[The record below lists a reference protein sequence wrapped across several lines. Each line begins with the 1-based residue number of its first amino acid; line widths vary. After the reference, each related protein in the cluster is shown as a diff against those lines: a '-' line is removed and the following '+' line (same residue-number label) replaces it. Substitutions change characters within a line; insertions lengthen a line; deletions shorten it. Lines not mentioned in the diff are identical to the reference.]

1 MNKIGQKFLILFIS
15 SGNDTYQSVAEELT
29 REINPKSV
37 FVMCATLK
45 RTQAPFAAESV
56 TGTGN
61 LGRPVASIPL
71 LDDIELFMFDLI
83 ITLGDSDQFRE
94 LSLPA
99 MIPYIHWEIPS
110 MDFAQSK
117 EVAQKTFAEA
127 RKIIFTNLETLYK
140 SELLKSLFDIE
151 HNLKAILDNLLDG
164 VMAHSKDRIIFFFNK
179 AAETI
184 TGYKREQVLGKD
196 CHNVFPGRFCG
207 GDCEYCEKSTVENK
221 RTVSERSVE
230 FTKKDGRKRNLTM
243 SIMSLADENMS
254 DIGALLSFK
263 DVTELNI
270 LREKIKH
277 HHAIGG
283 LVGKGPKMLDVFDQI
298 REVAPVKASVLLQGE
313 SGTGKEMVAK
323 AIHESGPRKNR
334 PFVAI
339 NCGALPEGILE
350 SELFGHVKGAF
361 TGAIKDK
368 KGRFELADGGT
379 ILLDEVSELSP
390 AMQVKLLRVLQEQS
404 FEKVGGEKLIQVDVR
419 IISATNRDLK
429 QMIKQKQFRKD
440 LYYRLCVVPINLP
453 PLRERH
459 LDIPMLAEFFLE
471 QIGREINSYILSIS
485 NEATDALSQYS
496 WPGNVRE
503 LRNAI
508 EYGYVKCYD
517 NLIRLEHLPPEI
529 IDNLKKKRKKPG
541 PHPKLK
547 KEEIVTALSDTNGN
561 RRNAAKLL
569 QISRATLYRYLAVYG
584 LN

>member
-1 MNKIGQKFLILFIS
+1 MNKVGQKFLILFIS
-15 SGNDTYQSVAEELT
+15 SGNDNYQSIAEELT
-29 REINPKSV
+29 KEINPESV
-37 FVMCATLK
+37 YVMCATLK
-45 RTQAPFAAESV
+45 RTDLSFAAESV
-56 TGTGN
+56 IKESRRGLPATSVPTMES
-61 LGRPVASIPL
+61 V
-71 LDDIELFMFDLI
+71 ELYMFDLI
-83 ITLGDSDQFRE
+83 ITVGDSDLFRE
-94 LSLPA
+94 LSPPA
-99 MIPYIHWEIPS
+99 MIPYIHWEGPS
-110 MDFAQSK
+110 LEFAQSK
-117 EVAQKTFAEA
+117 EEA
-127 RKIIFTNLETLYK
+127 RQTISKARGIIHDNLETLFN
-140 SELLKSLFDIE
+140 SELLKALFDIK

-164 VMAHSKDRIIFFFNK
+164 VMAHTKDRIIFFFNK

-196 CHNVFPGRFCG
+196 CHKVFPGRFCG
-207 GDCEYCEKSTVENK
+207 GDCEYCETTTLEHK
-221 RTVSERSVE
+221 RTVSERSVD
-230 FTKKDGRKRNLTM
+230 FIKKDGRKRNLSM
-243 SIMSLADENMS
+243 SIMSLPDENMF

-263 DVTELNI
+263 DVTELEI
-270 LREKIKH
+270 LRNKVKH
-277 HHAIGG
+277 HHSIGH
-283 LVGKGPKMLDVFDQI
+283 LVGKDPLMMAVFDQI
-298 REVAPVKASVLLQGE
+298 KEVAPVKASVLLLGE
-313 SGTGKEMVAK
+313 SGTGKEMAAK
-323 AIHESGPRKNR
+323 AIHESGPRHNK

-339 NCGALPEGILE
+339 NCGALPEGVLE

-379 ILLDEVSELSP
+379 LLLDEVSELSP

-404 FEKVGGEKLIQVDVR
+404 FEKVGGEKQIHVNVR
-419 IISATNRDLK
+419 VISATNRDLK

-471 QIGREINSYILSIS
+471 QIGKEMNSYILSIS

-529 IDNLKKKRKKPG
+529 KDSLKKKRKKPG
-541 PHPKLK
+541 PQPKLK
-547 KEEIVTALSDTNGN
+547 KEDILTALSQTSGN
-561 RRNAAKLL
+561 RRNAAKQLN
-569 QISRATLYRYLAVYG
+569 ISRATLYRYLDAYG

>member
-1 MNKIGQKFLILFIS
+1 MKNISKKFLILFIS
-15 SGNDTYQSVAEELT
+15 SGNDNYQLIAEKLT
-29 REINPKSV
+29 KEINPESV
-37 FVMCATLK
+37 YIMCAALK
-45 RTQAPFAAESV
+45 PPSPSKAFESAINEPNIGHSSASVPLLESV
-56 TGTGN
+56 
-61 LGRPVASIPL
+61 
-71 LDDIELFMFDLI
+71 ELYMFDLI

-94 LSLPA
+94 LSPPA

-110 MDFAQSK
+110 LDFAQSK
-117 EVAQKTFAEA
+117 EKAQQTELKA
-127 RKIIFTNLETLYK
+127 RKIILGNLETLYK
-140 SELLKSLFDIE
+140 SELLKALFDIK

-164 VMAHSKDRIIFFFNK
+164 VMAHTRGRIIFFFNK

-207 GDCEYCEKSTVENK
+207 GDCEYCETPTLENK
-221 RTVSERSVE
+221 TTVKERSVD
-230 FTKKDGRKRNLTM
+230 FFKKDGRKRNLKM
-243 SIMSLADENMS
+243 SIMSLSDENMS

-263 DVTELNI
+263 DVTELEI
-270 LREKIKH
+270 LRNKIKH
-277 HHAIGG
+277 HHSIGQ
-283 LVGKGPKMLDVFDQI
+283 LVGKDPKMLEIFDQI
-298 REVAPVKASVLLQGE
+298 KEVAPVKASVLLLGE

-323 AIHESGPRKNR
+323 AIHESGPRKNK

-339 NCGALPEGILE
+339 NCGALPEGVLE

-361 TGAIKDK
+361 TGAIRDK

-379 ILLDEVSELSP
+379 LLLDEVSELSP

-404 FEKVGGEKLIQVDVR
+404 FEKVGGERQIHVDVR
-419 IISATNRDLK
+419 VISATNRQLK

-453 PLRERH
+453 PLRERQ

-471 QIGREINSYILSIS
+471 QIGKEINSYILSIS

-529 IDNLKKKRKKPG
+529 TDNHKKKRKKPG

-547 KEEIVTALSDTNGN
+547 KEDIMAALSKTNGN
-561 RRNAAKLL
+561 RRNAAKELNV
-569 QISRATLYRYLAVYG
+569 SRATLYRYLDIYG
-584 LN
+584 MN

>member
-1 MNKIGQKFLILFIS
+1 MNKVGQKFLILFIS
-15 SGNDTYQSVAEELT
+15 SGNDNYQSIAEELT
-29 REINPKSV
+29 KEINPESV
-37 FVMCATLK
+37 YVMCATLK
-45 RTQAPFAAESV
+45 RTDLSFAAESV
-56 TGTGN
+56 IKESRRGLPATSVPTMES
-61 LGRPVASIPL
+61 V
-71 LDDIELFMFDLI
+71 ELYMFDLI
-83 ITLGDSDQFRE
+83 ITVGDSDLFRE
-94 LSLPA
+94 LSPPA
-99 MIPYIHWEIPS
+99 MIPYIHWEVPS
-110 MDFAQSK
+110 LEFAQSK
-117 EVAQKTFAEA
+117 EEA
-127 RKIIFTNLETLYK
+127 RQTISKARGIIHDNLETLFN
-140 SELLKSLFDIE
+140 SELLKALFDIK

-164 VMAHSKDRIIFFFNK
+164 VMAHTKDRIIFFFNK

-196 CHNVFPGRFCG
+196 CHKVFPGRFCG
-207 GDCEYCEKSTVENK
+207 GDCEYCETTTLEHK
-221 RTVSERSVE
+221 RTVSERSVD
-230 FTKKDGRKRNLTM
+230 FIKKDGRKRNLSM
-243 SIMSLADENMS
+243 SIMSLPDENMF

-263 DVTELNI
+263 DVTELEI
-270 LREKIKH
+270 LRNKVKH
-277 HHAIGG
+277 HHSIGH
-283 LVGKGPKMLDVFDQI
+283 LVGKDPLMMAVFDQI
-298 REVAPVKASVLLQGE
+298 KEVAPVKASVLLLGE
-313 SGTGKEMVAK
+313 SGTGKEMAAK
-323 AIHESGPRKNR
+323 AIHESGPRHNK

-339 NCGALPEGILE
+339 NCGALPEGVLE

-379 ILLDEVSELSP
+379 LLLDEVSELSP

-404 FEKVGGEKLIQVDVR
+404 FEKVGGEKQIHVNVR
-419 IISATNRDLK
+419 VISATNRDLK

-471 QIGREINSYILSIS
+471 QIGKEMNSYILSIS

-529 IDNLKKKRKKPG
+529 KDSLKKKRKKPG
-541 PHPKLK
+541 PQPKLK
-547 KEEIVTALSDTNGN
+547 KEDILTALSQTSGN
-561 RRNAAKLL
+561 RRNAAKQLN
-569 QISRATLYRYLAVYG
+569 ISRATLYRYLDAYG

>member
-1 MNKIGQKFLILFIS
+1 MNKMGQKFLILFIS
-15 SGNDTYQSVAEELT
+15 SGNDNYQSIAEELAKKG
-29 REINPKSV
+29 IPDSV
-37 FVMCATLK
+37 YVMGATLK
-45 RTQAPFAAESV
+45 QTQMSLTSGSITREKNI
-56 TGTGN
+56 GH
-61 LGRPVASIPL
+61 ASKSMPI
-71 LDDIELFMFDLI
+71 IENVDFYMFDLI
-83 ITLGDSDQFRE
+83 ITIGDSDQFID
-94 LSLPA
+94 LSPPA
-99 MIPYIHWEIPS
+99 MIPHIHWEVPS
-110 MDFAQSK
+110 VQFAQSAA
-117 EVAQKTFAEA
+117 EVEQTVTTA
-127 RKIIFTNLETLYK
+127 REMISNNLETLYN
-140 SELLKSLFDIE
+140 SELLKALFDIK

-164 VMAHSKDRIIFFFNK
+164 VMAHTKDRIIFFFNK

-196 CHNVFPGRFCG
+196 CHTVFPGRFCG
-207 GDCEYCEKSTVENK
+207 GDCEYCETTAIENK
-221 RTVSERSVE
+221 RTVKERSVN
-230 FTKKDGRKRNLTM
+230 FTKKDGRKRSLNM
-243 SIMSLADENMS
+243 SIMSLADENMF

-263 DVTELNI
+263 DVTELEI
-270 LREKIKH
+270 LRKKVKH
-277 HHAIGG
+277 HHSIGH
-283 LVGKGPKMLDVFDQI
+283 LVGKDPKMLAVFDQI
-298 REVAPVKASVLLQGE
+298 REVASAKASVLLQGE
-313 SGTGKEMVAK
+313 SGTGKEMAAK
-323 AIHESGPRKNR
+323 AIHESGPRKNK

-339 NCGALPEGILE
+339 NCGALPEGVLE

-390 AMQVKLLRVLQEQS
+390 AMQVKLLRVLQEQC
-404 FEKVGGEKLIQVDVR
+404 FEKVGGEKLIHVNVR

-471 QIGREINSYILSIS
+471 QIGKEINSYILSIS
-485 NEATDALSQYS
+485 NEATDAMSQYS

-529 IDNLKKKRKKPG
+529 KDNLKKKRKKPG
-541 PHPKLK
+541 PQPKLK
-547 KEEIVTALSDTNGN
+547 KADILAALSKTAGN
-561 RRNAAKLL
+561 RRNAAKELKV
-569 QISRATLYRYLAVYG
+569 SRATLYRYLDVYD

>member
-15 SGNDTYQSVAEELT
+15 SGNDNYQLVAEAITKEMG
-29 REINPKSV
+29 PKSV

-45 RTQAPFAAESV
+45 RSKMSFTAKPVIGAGNSSPPTAP
-56 TGTGN
+56 
-61 LGRPVASIPL
+61 IPF
-71 LDDIELFMFDLI
+71 LDDIELYMFDLI
-83 ITLGDSDQFRE
+83 ISLGDSDQFRE
-94 LSLPA
+94 LSPPA
-99 MIPYIHWEIPS
+99 MIPYIHWEVPS
-110 MDFAQSK
+110 LDFAQSK
-117 EVAQKTFAEA
+117 DASQKTLAEA
-127 RKIIFTNLETLYK
+127 RNIILTNLKTLYG
-140 SELLKSLFDIE
+140 SELLKALFDIK

-164 VMAHSKDRIIFFFNK
+164 VMAHTKDRIIFFFNR

-196 CHNVFPGRFCG
+196 CHKIFPGRFCG
-207 GDCEYCEKSTVENK
+207 GDCEYCETTSLKNK
-221 RTVSERSVE
+221 GTVSERSID
-230 FTKKDGRKRNLTM
+230 FIKKDGRKRNLTM
-243 SIMSLADENMS
+243 SIMSLSDENMS

-263 DVTELNI
+263 DVTELEI
-270 LREKIKH
+270 LRNKVKH
-277 HHAIGG
+277 HHSIGP
-283 LVGKGPKMLDVFDQI
+283 LVGKDPKMLALFEQI

-379 ILLDEVSELSP
+379 LLLDEVSELSP
-390 AMQVKLLRVLQEQS
+390 AMQVKLLRVLQEHS
-404 FEKVGGEKLIQVDVR
+404 FEKVGGEKQIHVDVR
-419 IISATNRDLK
+419 IISATNRRLK
-429 QMIKQKQFRKD
+429 EMIKQKQFRKD
-440 LYYRLCVVPINLP
+440 LYYRLCVVPIDLP
-453 PLRERH
+453 PLRERR
-459 LDIPMLAEFFLE
+459 LDIPMLADFFLE
-471 QIGREINSYILSIS
+471 QIGKEINSFILSIS

-517 NLIRLEHLPPEI
+517 NLIRLDHLPPE
-529 IDNLKKKRKKPG
+529 
-541 PHPKLK
+541 
-547 KEEIVTALSDTNGN
+547 
-561 RRNAAKLL
+561 
-569 QISRATLYRYLAVYG
+569 
-584 LN
+584 

>member
-1 MNKIGQKFLILFIS
+1 
-15 SGNDTYQSVAEELT
+15 
-29 REINPKSV
+29 
-37 FVMCATLK
+37 
-45 RTQAPFAAESV
+45 
-56 TGTGN
+56 
-61 LGRPVASIPL
+61 
-71 LDDIELFMFDLI
+71 
-83 ITLGDSDQFRE
+83 
-94 LSLPA
+94 
-99 MIPYIHWEIPS
+99 MIPYIHWEVPS
-110 MDFAQSK
+110 LEFAQSK
-117 EVAQKTFAEA
+117 EEA
-127 RKIIFTNLETLYK
+127 RQTISKARGIIHDNLETLFN
-140 SELLKSLFDIE
+140 SELLKALFDIK

-164 VMAHSKDRIIFFFNK
+164 VMAHTKDRIIFFFNK

-196 CHNVFPGRFCG
+196 CHKVFPGRFCG
-207 GDCEYCEKSTVENK
+207 GDCEYCETTTLEHK
-221 RTVSERSVE
+221 RTVSERSVD
-230 FTKKDGRKRNLTM
+230 FIKKDGRKRNLSM
-243 SIMSLADENMS
+243 SIMSLPDENMF

-263 DVTELNI
+263 DVTELEI
-270 LREKIKH
+270 LRNKVKH
-277 HHAIGG
+277 HHSIGH
-283 LVGKGPKMLDVFDQI
+283 LVGKDPLMMAVFDQI
-298 REVAPVKASVLLQGE
+298 KEVAPVKASVLLLGE
-313 SGTGKEMVAK
+313 SGTGKEMSAK
-323 AIHESGPRKNR
+323 AIHESGPRHNK

-339 NCGALPEGILE
+339 NCGALPEGVLE

-379 ILLDEVSELSP
+379 LLLDEVSELSP

-404 FEKVGGEKLIQVDVR
+404 FEKVGGEKQIHVNVR
-419 IISATNRDLK
+419 VISATNRDLK

-471 QIGREINSYILSIS
+471 QIGKEMNSYILSIS

-529 IDNLKKKRKKPG
+529 KDSLKKKRKKPG
-541 PHPKLK
+541 PQPKLK
-547 KEEIVTALSDTNGN
+547 KEDILTALSQTSGN
-561 RRNAAKLL
+561 RRNAAKQLN
-569 QISRATLYRYLAVYG
+569 ISRATLYRYLDAYG

>member
-1 MNKIGQKFLILFIS
+1 MNKMGQKFLILFIS
-15 SGNDTYQSVAEELT
+15 SGSDNYQSIAEGLAKQN
-29 REINPKSV
+29 NPDSV
-37 FVMCATLK
+37 YVMGATLK
-45 RTQAPFAAESV
+45 RTEMSL
-56 TGTGN
+56 TSDSKDREGRIGN
-61 LGRPVASIPL
+61 LSGATPIMENVDL
-71 LDDIELFMFDLI
+71 YMFDLI
-83 ITLGDSDQFRE
+83 ITIGDSDQFLE
-94 LSLPA
+94 LSPPA
-99 MIPYIHWEIPS
+99 MIPHIHWEVPS
-110 MDFAQSK
+110 LQFSQSK
-117 EVAQKTFAEA
+117 AETEKTVTTAT
-127 RKIIFTNLETLYK
+127 KIITKNLETLYN
-140 SELLKSLFDIE
+140 SELLKALFDIK

-164 VMAHSKDRIIFFFNK
+164 VMAHTKDRIIFFFNK

-196 CHNVFPGRFCG
+196 CHTVFPGRFCG
-207 GDCEYCEKSTVENK
+207 GDCEYCETTTIENK
-221 RTVSERSVE
+221 RTVTERSVD
-230 FTKKDGRKRNLTM
+230 FTKKDGRKRNLNM
-243 SIMSLADENMS
+243 SIMSLADENMF

-263 DVTELNI
+263 DVTELEI
-270 LREKIKH
+270 LRNKVKH
-277 HHAIGG
+277 HHSIGQ
-283 LVGKGPKMLDVFDQI
+283 LVGIDPKMLAVFDQI
-298 REVAPVKASVLLQGE
+298 KEVAPVKASVLLQGE
-313 SGTGKEMVAK
+313 SGTGKEMAAK

-339 NCGALPEGILE
+339 NCGALPEGVLE

-361 TGAIKDK
+361 TGAIRDK

-390 AMQVKLLRVLQEQS
+390 AMQVKLLRVLQEQC
-404 FEKVGGEKLIQVDVR
+404 FEKVGGEKLIHVNVR

-429 QMIKQKQFRKD
+429 QMIKQKLFRKD
-440 LYYRLCVVPINLP
+440 LYYRLCVVPVDLP

-471 QIGREINSYILSIS
+471 QIGKEMNSYILSIS

-529 IDNLKKKRKKPG
+529 MDNLKKKKKKPG
-541 PHPKLK
+541 PQPKLK
-547 KEEIVTALSDTNGN
+547 KEDILTALSKTAGN
-561 RRNAAKLL
+561 RRNAAKELK
-569 QISRATLYRYLAVYG
+569 ISRATLYRYLDAYG

>member
-1 MNKIGQKFLILFIS
+1 MNKVGQKFLILFIS
-15 SGNDTYQSVAEELT
+15 SGNDNYQSIAEELT
-29 REINPKSV
+29 KEINPESV
-37 FVMCATLK
+37 YVMCATLK
-45 RTQAPFAAESV
+45 RTDLSFAAESV
-56 TGTGN
+56 IKESRRGLPATSVPTMES
-61 LGRPVASIPL
+61 V
-71 LDDIELFMFDLI
+71 ELYMFDLI
-83 ITLGDSDQFRE
+83 ITVGDSDLFRE
-94 LSLPA
+94 LSPPA
-99 MIPYIHWEIPS
+99 MIPYIHWEVPS
-110 MDFAQSK
+110 LEFAQSK
-117 EVAQKTFAEA
+117 EEA
-127 RKIIFTNLETLYK
+127 RQTISKARGKIHDNLETLFN
-140 SELLKSLFDIE
+140 SELLKALFDIK

-164 VMAHSKDRIIFFFNK
+164 VMAHTKDRIIFFFNK

-196 CHNVFPGRFCG
+196 CHKVFPGRFCG
-207 GDCEYCEKSTVENK
+207 GDCEYCETTTLEHK
-221 RTVSERSVE
+221 RTVSERSVD
-230 FTKKDGRKRNLTM
+230 FIKKDGRKRNLSM
-243 SIMSLADENMS
+243 SIMSLPDENMF

-263 DVTELNI
+263 DVTELEI
-270 LREKIKH
+270 LRNKVKH
-277 HHAIGG
+277 HHSIGH
-283 LVGKGPKMLDVFDQI
+283 LVGKDPLMMAVFDQI
-298 REVAPVKASVLLQGE
+298 KEVAPVKASVLLLGE
-313 SGTGKEMVAK
+313 SGTGKEMAAK
-323 AIHESGPRKNR
+323 AIHESGPRHNK

-339 NCGALPEGILE
+339 NCGALPEGVLE

-379 ILLDEVSELSP
+379 LLLDEVSELSP

-404 FEKVGGEKLIQVDVR
+404 FEKVGGEKQIHVNVR
-419 IISATNRDLK
+419 VISATNRDLK

-471 QIGREINSYILSIS
+471 QIGKEMNSYILSIS

-529 IDNLKKKRKKPG
+529 KDSLKKKRKKPG
-541 PHPKLK
+541 PQPKLK
-547 KEEIVTALSDTNGN
+547 KEDILTALSQTSGN
-561 RRNAAKLL
+561 RRNAAKQLN
-569 QISRATLYRYLAVYG
+569 ISRATLYRYLDAYG